1 MENPAL
7 GGASESRSGEFDKT
21 DDTRNHHNPQA
32 RALNARSGAAD
43 DVS

>member
-21 DDTRNHHNPQA
+21 DDTRPTHYPQA
-32 RALNARSGAAD
+32 RALKARRDTLD
-43 DVS
+43 DTA